1 MPASPPPPAAIRRLA
16 LSDLSDDAYASLLA
30 RTETDLSAYEA
41 RIAAIVAAVRE
52 GGDAAVAR
60 FGREFDEANI
70 TPESLAARPAE
81 FDAAEARL
89 DADLKDS
96 MRFAA
101 DRIRRFHEAQMPED
115 MWLKEMGRGVLAGDR
130 WTAIPSV
137 ACYVPR
143 GKGAFPSAALMTT
156 IPATVAGVED
166 IIVLT
171 PPTPDGAA
179 DDATLF
185 ACRLSGIDR
194 VFKAG
199 GAQAV
204 AACAHGTATIPRVA
218 KLVGPGSPWMTGAK
232 RLLADRIDPGMNA
245 GPSESIVLADGS
257 TPARKVALDLLNE
270 AEHGPDSAAYLVT
283 TDPAHA
289 EAVAAEIHVLL
300 DHMSETRASYA
311 MTVLGGPRGGIVLA
325 ADSDAACGF
334 INDFAPEHLMVHS
347 TEPFRYLD
355 RLKHAGEI
363 LLGEHS
369 AIAIA
374 NFVAGPN
381 HVLPTGGAA
390 RTGSPLSV
398 FDFLKRQTI
407 AHLSREGFDSLAGH
421 AERFARYEGFDAH
434 ANAVSP
440 LRDGGDGGGGE

>member
-1 MPASPPPPAAIRRLA
+1 MDAPARPELRRLA
-16 LSDLSDDAYASLLA
+16 LDGLSQDAYAALLR
-30 RTETDLSAYEA
+30 RTENDLTAYIEKITPILD
-41 RIAAIVAAVRE
+41 RVRAE
-52 GGDAAVAR
+52 GDTAVAE
-60 FGREFDEANI
+60 FGRTFDHADISAQALQVEAD
-70 TPESLAARPAE
+70 A
-81 FDAAEARL
+81 FDAAETRL
-89 DADLKDS
+89 DPDLKTS

-101 DRIRRFHEAQMPED
+101 ERIRAFHQAQMPED
-115 MWLKEMGRGVLAGDR
+115 MWLKEMGRGVFAGDR

-137 ACYVPR
+137 GCYVPR

-156 IPATVAGVED
+156 IPAAVAGVPE

-171 PPTPDGAA
+171 PPTPDGGA

-185 ACRLSGIDR
+185 ACRLAGIDR

-204 AACAHGTATIPRVA
+204 AACAYGTATIPRIA
-218 KLVGPGSPWMTGAK
+218 KLVGPGSPWMTCAK
-232 RLLADRIDPGMNA
+232 RMLSDRIDPGMNA
-245 GPSESIVLADGS
+245 GPSESIVFADGT
-257 TPARKVALDLLNE
+257 TPARTVALDLLNE

-289 EAVAAEIHVLL
+289 DAVAEEVLGL
-300 DHMSETRASYA
+300 LSHMSEERAGYA
-311 MTVLGGPRGGIVLA
+311 LTVLSGPQGGILLA
-325 ADSDAACGF
+325 PDTDTACRF
-334 INDFAPEHLMVHS
+334 INDFAPEHLMVQS
-347 TEPFRYLD
+347 KDPFRYLSD
-355 RLKHAGEI
+355 LKHAGEI

-369 AIAIA
+369 AISIA
-374 NFVAGPN
+374 NFVIGPN

-407 AHLSREGFDSLAGH
+407 VHLTRDGYDLLADH
-421 AERFARYEGFDAH
+421 AGRFARYEGFDAH

-440 LRDGGDGGGGE
+440 LRDGKE